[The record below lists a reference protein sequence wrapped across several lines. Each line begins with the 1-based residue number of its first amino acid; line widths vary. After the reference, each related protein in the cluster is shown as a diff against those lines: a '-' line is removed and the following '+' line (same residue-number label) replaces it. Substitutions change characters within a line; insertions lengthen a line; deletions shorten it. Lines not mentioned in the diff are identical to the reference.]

1 MPAPQVQA
9 AGLASPPG
17 LPSWLPAA
25 WLPAGRIGLTA
36 LAIGLAAQ
44 YAFGAVMV
52 LIQMLSGIGVDWGA
66 SLRAPLTVFLS
77 LHGPVDGLGLWATGT
92 GWILLAFWLA
102 GRHLRAGSGRP
113 ASLQP
118 ALVLA
123 ARSAFVYMVPVLVL
137 ALLFNPEQLPI
148 DLTVGVAGAF
158 FDPTAYGGWSPWL
171 VATLGLLAALFGAV
185 FSIAGAGALPV
196 ITRRLPPA
204 VTAGLVGARALLSTA
219 IPGVLGVVVIG
230 VFVEVMIDGVGLALG
245 AAYLLTLLL
254 AAVAW
259 GGLDVSVAFI
269 VFAMRFFGGDGLVVL
284 GDRPAWVFVCVAI
297 VALAYAR
304 GGYRAAQVRGAA
316 PLAQTVLAAASAGV
330 LAAFVFLIAAGLG
343 TGTAPGLAG
352 PAFGL
357 GLLWSAVAVLGGL
370 WQAGV
375 RPRAPRAGQTVP
387 APPPTQ

>member
-1 MPAPQVQA
+1 MAFCTSCGNPLSDQASFCVQCGGEVSDPPAPPAAEPTASPAPPPAPPAAEPISSPVSPPAPPVHEPVDRPAVAAPPLEAPGPTPAASAPIPAPQVEA

-44 YAFGAVMV
+44 YALGAVMV

-148 DLTVGVAGAF
+148 DTEDGARGWWRPSVCWPPCSAPSF
-158 FDPTAYGGWSPWL
+158 PSPVPGRSRSSPDGCPRRSPPGWS
-171 VATLGLLAALFGAV
+171 GRGHC
-185 FSIAGAGALPV
+185 S
-196 ITRRLPPA
+196 RPP
-204 VTAGLVGARALLSTA
+204 S
-219 IPGVLGVVVIG
+219 P
-230 VFVEVMIDGVGLALG
+230 EC
-245 AAYLLTLLL
+245 
-254 AAVAW
+254 
-259 GGLDVSVAFI
+259 S
-269 VFAMRFFGGDGLVVL
+269 
-284 GDRPAWVFVCVAI
+284 
-297 VALAYAR
+297 
-304 GGYRAAQVRGAA
+304 
-316 PLAQTVLAAASAGV
+316 AS
-330 LAAFVFLIAAGLG
+330 L
-343 TGTAPGLAG
+343 
-352 PAFGL
+352 
-357 GLLWSAVAVLGGL
+357 
-370 WQAGV
+370 
-375 RPRAPRAGQTVP
+375 
-387 APPPTQ
+387 